1 MRYRF
6 CSSCTEEM
14 ERTRGREERA
24 SFEKAGI
31 TDADEDA
38 AAAMQGYNC
47 VMIYSADEEQILFCK
62 RLSDPYEGKFNLV
75 GGKIEAGEDHFDAAY
90 RELFEETGIGCGDVE
105 LFHMM
110 DFTYYNQNCY
120 VEIYTGVLRGDVE
133 LVSEKHPLRWLDV
146 SEDFFDL
153 DRFAGEG
160 NIGHMVE
167 QVKDY
172 GRGKR
177 GK

>member
-14 ERTRGREERA
+14 ERGRIGEGSA
-24 SFEKAGI
+24 SSGEVG
-31 TDADEDA
+31 
-38 AAAMQGYNC
+38 AAMQGYNC
-47 VMIYSADEEQILFCK
+47 VMIYSTDEEKILFCR
-62 RLSDPYEGKFNLV
+62 RLSDPYKGKFNLV
-75 GGKIEAGEDHFDAAY
+75 GGKIEEGEDHFDAAY
-90 RELFEETGIGCGDVE
+90 RELFEETGIRRGDVE

-120 VEIYTGVLRGDVE
+120 VEIYTGVLKGDVE
-133 LVSEKHPLRWLDV
+133 LVSEKHPLCWLD
-146 SEDFFDL
+146 SGEDFFDL
-153 DRFAGEG
+153 ESFAGEG
-160 NIGHMVE
+160 NIGHMVQ